1 METKIEVWHNKSSLR
16 KTCVNIPRCVPPSP
30 PSSKLAPRIASLF
43 LLSCPPSIKPARA
56 IYNIEPGGKG
66 GMKCHANVKCGTS
79 ISLSIYCLRVFF
91 ARNSVVWLS
100 QWALCFYRSKEWF
113 VFTVRVSFL
122 SFFAEQPKGAP
133 LRLQKS
139 AVNTQ

>member
-1 METKIEVWHNKSSLR
+1 METKIEVWQNKSSLR
-16 KTCVNIPRCVPPSP
+16 KTCVNILRCTPPPFP
-30 PSSKLAPRIASLF
+30 PFPMLAPHIASFF

-56 IYNIEPGGKG
+56 IYNIEPGGRW

-113 VFTVRVSFL
+113 VFTVRVSSLCFL
-122 SFFAEQPKGAP
+122 LSSQRAH
-133 LRLQKS
+133 R
-139 AVNTQ
+139 